1 MVGLPVRNTTAAVR
15 RFSAP
20 LVDLS
25 VVELARPSGSS
36 SSLQQ
41 SLLPHLGMLCCPRC
55 GGSLAFS
62 LDILECKCCGSEY
75 RSDSG
80 IPRLFFPHDVLFGP
94 RDVTQSVKDFYDANP
109 FPKYTDDSSLDSLT
123 EACHASPLA
132 RLLDEQLPHNAL
144 ILDAGCGTGQLANFL
159 GLRKDRHVVG
169 ADCSLNS
176 LRLGKRFK
184 DRCALQNTS
193 FLEMN
198 LFRPPFRA
206 RVFDVVI
213 ANNVL
218 HHTSSPLRGFQT
230 LAALLKPDGIFVLSL
245 YNPLGRAGNNLRR
258 LFYRATNDRLAFLR
272 WRNETQRDRFIQ
284 RYKQPWESRHSM
296 GEIMCDWFGANE
308 FEFLYSSP
316 RIGSQMLSG
325 REDLRY
331 ARWPGDRTMQIQT
344 ELGMLL
350 RGFANDGLFVM
361 IGRNKAQPKQIEAAE
376 FAQAAVA

>member
-1 MVGLPVRNTTAAVR
+1 MVGLPVRHTTAAVR

-94 RDVTQSVKDFYDANP
+94 RDVTQSVKDFYDAHP
-109 FPKYTDDSSLDSLT
+109 YPKYADDDSLDSLS
-123 EACHASPLA
+123 EVGRRWPLA
-132 RLLDEQLPHNAL
+132 RLLDEQIPHHAL

-159 GLRKDRHVVG
+159 GLRKDRRVVG

-193 FLEMN
+193 FIEMN

-206 RVFDVVI
+206 RMFDVVI

-218 HHTSSPLRGFQT
+218 HHTSNPLRGFQT
-230 LAALLKPDGIFVLSL
+230 LASLLKPDGLFVLGL
-245 YNPLGRAGNNLRR
+245 YNPLGRAGNHLRR
-258 LFYRATNDRLAFLR
+258 LFHRATNERLAFLR
-272 WRNETQRDRFIQ
+272 WRNERQRERFIQ
-284 RYKQPWESRHSM
+284 RYKQPWESRHSIH
-296 GEIMCDWFGANE
+296 EIVNNWFSANE

-316 RIGSQMLSG
+316 RIGSQVLSG
-325 REDLRY
+325 GEDLRY
-331 ARWPGDRTMQIQT
+331 PRWPGDKGMQLQT

-350 RGFANDGLFVM
+350 RGLVDDGLFVM

-376 FAQAAVA
+376 FALAAVA

>member
-1 MVGLPVRNTTAAVR
+1 
-15 RFSAP
+15 
-20 LVDLS
+20 
-25 VVELARPSGSS
+25 VVELARPSGSPGS
-36 SSLQQ
+36 VQQ
-41 SLLPHLGMLCCPRC
+41 SLLPHLGVLCCPRC
-55 GGSLAFS
+55 GGSLGFTPEV
-62 LDILECKCCGSEY
+62 LECTCCGSEY

-94 RDVTQSVKDFYDANP
+94 RDVTQSVEDFYDSNP
-109 FPKYTDDSSLDSLT
+109 FPKYSDDDSLDSLS

-144 ILDAGCGTGQLANFL
+144 ILDAGCGTGHLANFL

-169 ADCSLNS
+169 VDCSLNS

-184 DRCALQNTS
+184 DRCALPNTS
-193 FLEMN
+193 FLEVN

-218 HHTSSPLRGFQT
+218 HHTSNPLRGFQT
-230 LAALLKPDGIFVLSL
+230 LAGLLKPNGIFVLSL
-245 YNPLGRAGNNLRR
+245 YNRLGRTGNNLRR
-258 LFYRATNDRLAFLR
+258 LFFRATKDRLAFLR
-272 WRNETQRDRFIQ
+272 WRNQNQRARFIQ
-284 RYKQPWESRHSM
+284 RYKQPWESRHSI
-296 GEIMCDWFGANE
+296 GEIMRAWFDANE
-308 FEFLYSSP
+308 FEFLYSAP
-316 RIGSQMLSG
+316 RIGSQTLSG
-325 REDLRY
+325 GEDLRY
-331 ARWPGDRTMQIQT
+331 ARWPGDRAMQIQT

-361 IGRNKAQPKQIEAAE
+361 IGRNKAQTRQIEAPE